1 MLYYYPSYAR
11 LLYYVSYG
19 TLVFFKNYI
28 VILYL
33 RYDGSNKYK
42 VEKYVMQGHA
52 SILTRDILKSCLY
65 FYKCPHFII
74 CTEGFLK
81 SD

>member
-1 MLYYYPSYAR
+1 MLYCYPSHAR

-28 VILYL
+28 LYL
-33 RYDGSNKYK
+33 RYDGSSKYK
-42 VEKYVMQGHA
+42 VEKYVMQRHT

-74 CTEGFLK
+74 CTEGFFL